1 MNEKLTK
8 LVLLFL
14 LFLLQSCSG
23 GKIGNFLESSFENID
38 LIEEDSKDNNIFNNK
53 KNNISQNQSLKKVIY
68 KENNQKKKLIEKNK
82 LVKKNRVIDK
92 DNYQKK
98 GNSRDDEKILIEKIT
113 KSEDI
118 APNKKESY
126 KFESNKKKKIFKPQ
140 SYKITVILNEVDP
153 TSPLEKFSNVLRN
166 SNLNFEIENIQRYQ
180 SNKKLNK
187 NNEY

>member
-23 GKIGNFLESSFENID
+23 GKIGNFLESSFKNID
-38 LIEEDSKDNNIFNNK
+38 LIEEDSKDNNIFTNK
-53 KNNISQNQSLKKVIY
+53 NIISQNQSLKKVIY

-98 GNSRDDEKILIEKIT
+98 GNSRDDENTLIEKIT

>member
-23 GKIGNFLESSFENID
+23 GKIGNFLESSFENIY

-98 GNSRDDEKILIEKIT
+98 GNSRDDEKFLIEKIT